1 MSIASDDHGTMA
13 NVREIAVAGELAIR
27 RMRDDPSDYELIV
40 RWRNEPHVREWWDP
54 DDPPMTLAAA
64 IEEYRAD
71 TRGGSPT
78 TACIIEQNGSPIGF
92 LQFYRWSDEPSD
104 AEVLGISLDQDA
116 WGLDLF
122 IGEPSQVGR
131 GVGPRVID
139 LLCRFLFDERGAS
152 LVALVAAQDNARAL
166 RAYERS
172 GFRRV
177 QAVLDTDVK
186 GGRRVWSWL
195 LVRDVP
201 A

>member
-1 MSIASDDHGTMA
+1 VIA
-13 NVREIAVAGELAIR
+13 REGNLAIR
-27 RMRDDPSDYELIV
+27 RLIDDPGDYGLIV

-71 TRGGSPT
+71 TREGSST
-78 TACIIEQNGSPIGF
+78 TACIIEQDGSPIGF
-92 LQFYRWSDEPSD
+92 LQCYRWSDEPSD
-104 AEVLGISLDQDA
+104 AEVLGISLDDDA

-122 IGEPSQVGR
+122 IGEPAMVGR

-139 LLCRFLFDERGAS
+139 LLCRFLSAERGAS
-152 LVALVAAQDNARAL
+152 SVALVAAQDNARAL
-166 RAYERS
+166 SAYEKA

-186 GGRRVWSWL
+186 DGQRVWSWL

>member
-1 MSIASDDHGTMA
+1 MEMIVEADD
-13 NVREIAVAGELAIR
+13 LLIR
-27 RMRDDPSDYELIV
+27 RMRDEPGDYELIV
-40 RWRNEPHVREWWDP
+40 RWRNEPYVREWWDP

-64 IEEYRAD
+64 IEEYQAD
-71 TRGGSPT
+71 TREGSPA
-78 TACIIEQNGSPIGF
+78 TACIIERGNEPIGF

-122 IGEPSQVGR
+122 VGEPSQVGR

-166 RAYERS
+166 RAYEKAA
-172 GFRRV
+172 FRRV
-177 QAVLDTDVK
+177 QSVLDTDVK
-186 GGRRVWSWL
+186 DGQRVRSWL
-195 LVRDVP
+195 LVRDAV